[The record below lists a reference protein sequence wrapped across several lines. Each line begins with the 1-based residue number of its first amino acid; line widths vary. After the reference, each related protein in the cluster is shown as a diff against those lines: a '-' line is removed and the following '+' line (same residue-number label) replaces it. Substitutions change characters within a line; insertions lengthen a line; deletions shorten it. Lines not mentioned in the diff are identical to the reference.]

1 MEGQLEDW
9 RQGNHFENC
18 KKKFVFSQDANF
30 HLLFFFNHKPEDNL
44 QKR

>member
-1 MEGQLEDW
+1 MVGQMEDW
-9 RQGNHFENC
+9 SKAITLKI

-30 HLLFFFNHKPEDNL
+30 HLFFFNHKPEDNL